1 MDVYPL
7 KQIHVAQAIEKQFT
21 FVDEISKEF
30 TGSQFLSLGDLG
42 VVQPANKPETTAKVE
57 RVLANFFHAE
67 KAILVTGAGTGAIR
81 YGLTAMLPAGGNIL
95 VHKAPPYPTTLTT
108 LQGLQAQLIE
118 ADFNDVSDIRRV
130 LKKHTIDAALIQISR
145 QKPNDQ
151 YDASQVIQVI
161 QENKD
166 IPILTDDNYTIM
178 RVPAIGV
185 ELGADLSTFS
195 AFKVLGPE
203 GVGVV
208 VGKAKWID
216 RIEKMNYSGGGKV
229 QGWQA
234 MECLRMFTYAPV
246 ALAIQAE
253 VVDKVLALLQAQ
265 QLPEIKQV
273 YIANAQSKVI
283 IIEFYEDIAN
293 AVLKEAEKLGCTP
306 NPVGAESKYEVLPM
320 FYKVSGTFIK
330 HNPQAKTRMIRIN
343 PMRSGADTI
352 CRILKESLK
361 RV

>member
-7 KQIHVAQAIEKQFT
+7 KQIDVVQAKEKQFV

-30 TGSQFLSLGDLG
+30 TGKEFLSLGDLG

-57 RVLANFFHAE
+57 RVLAKFFHAE

-81 YGLTAMLPAGGNIL
+81 YALTAMLPAGGNIL

-108 LQGLQAQLIE
+108 LEGLQANLIE
-118 ADFNDVSDIRRV
+118 ADFNDLEE
-130 LKKHTIDAALIQISR
+130 LKHIIKTHTLDGALVQITR
-145 QKPNDQ
+145 QKPNDSYQ
-151 YDASQVIQVI
+151 AEEVIQTI
-161 QENKD
+161 KACKD

-185 ELGADLSTFS
+185 ELGADMSAFS

-203 GVGVV
+203 GVGVI

-253 VVDKVLALLQAQ
+253 EVEKAVQMIKEA
-265 QLPEIKQV
+265 QLPKIKQV
-273 YIANAQSKVI
+273 FIASAQSKI
-283 IIEFYEDIAN
+283 IIVEFYEDIASD
-293 AVLKEAEKLGCTP
+293 VLKEAEKLGAAP

-330 HNPQAKTRMIRIN
+330 HHPQAKSRMIRIN
-343 PMRSGADTI
+343 PMRSGASTVV
-352 CRILKESLK
+352 RILTESVK